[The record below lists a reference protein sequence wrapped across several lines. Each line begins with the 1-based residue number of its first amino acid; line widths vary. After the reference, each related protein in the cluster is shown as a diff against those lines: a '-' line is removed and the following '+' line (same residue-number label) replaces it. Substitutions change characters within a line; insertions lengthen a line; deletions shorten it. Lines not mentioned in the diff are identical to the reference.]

1 MYSIPLLGRLYL
13 KTLERRLGLGS
24 VIAIGISSMLG
35 SGIFVL
41 PGIAAATTGPSAWL
55 AYLLAGIGILP
66 AALSKSELSTAM
78 PTSGGTY
85 VYLERTFGPLAGT
98 LAGLGL
104 FMSILLKSSFALVGF
119 GAYLSVFTEV
129 NVVNIA
135 LFLLLAITLLNIF
148 GVKKVSSALVFVV
161 SISLMALTFLFTSSI
176 VEVDTA
182 NFTPFMTHGSWGLIS
197 TAAMVYVSYGGVTKI
212 AAIAEEVKDPE
223 KNLPRGILWS
233 LLIISIIYFGI
244 MFSMMGIVP
253 LDEISGS
260 LNPIYVLS
268 KSVFADSGI
277 SYGIAIIAVITMVS
291 TANAGILA
299 ASRFPFA
306 MSRDHLLPAKFGT
319 LHRHFLTPIWSIVIS
334 GMLMAL
340 AIIFLEIDKIA
351 KLASSF
357 MIITFTLLN
366 LTVIILRETRVQ
378 WYKPR
383 YKSPLYPWMQIFGL
397 ISGVALLVSMG
408 ELTLVAIM
416 ALGIPSVLIYFL
428 YGHRFTE
435 RKGVVGFRR
444 FRKDIMNV
452 KLKEDKDFAKKYLEF
467 LSFKEDAKVVVSLF
481 GKERS
486 PETLIEMGLAISGGS
501 KVEVAH
507 LTELPEQTS
516 LSDIDDSPQIRSLK
530 RRIEAMSHINIKP
543 ISFDPLVSHDIFK
556 TIFEIT
562 QRVHCQWLMIEWVG
576 KSRGAFTVHRPMGWL
591 KNHLNCHLVT
601 FKDNG
606 VRYIRKIMV
615 FVRSSAKDRFVI
627 TTADHL
633 AKVFNAEI
641 TLVRVVSPQV
651 SEDILELERNYLED
665 LKKLSEANVM
675 SVILESENTI
685 QAIINESVEHDLVLF
700 ADFRRATFPRQI
712 FSSEADRLFSE
723 VACSVVSI
731 LPSR

>member
-1 MYSIPLLGRLYL
+1 M

-24 VIAIGISSMLG
+24 IVAIGISSMLG

-41 PGIAAATTGPSAWL
+41 PGIAAAMTGPSAWL

-78 PTSGGTY
+78 PTSGGSY

-119 GAYLSVFTEV
+119 GAYLSVFTNI
-129 NVVNIA
+129 NVINIA
-135 LFLLLAITLLNIF
+135 LILLFAITVLNIL

-161 SISLMALTFLFTSSI
+161 SVSLASLIFLFTASI
-176 VEVDTA
+176 VHVDTA
-182 NFTPFMTHGSWGLIS
+182 RFFPFLTNGSWGVIS

-244 MFSMMGIVP
+244 MFTMMGVVP
-253 LDEISGS
+253 LEDIQGS
-260 LNPIYVLS
+260 LNPIYELS
-268 KSVFADSGI
+268 IAVFERPMI
-277 SYGIAIIAVITMVS
+277 SYTIAIIAIITMVS

-306 MSRDHLLPAKFGT
+306 MSRDRLLPKAFGK
-319 LHRHFLTPIWSIVIS
+319 LHKSYLTPTWSIIIS
-334 GMLMAL
+334 GILMAL
-340 AIIFLEIDKIA
+340 AIVFLEIDKIA

-397 ISGVALLVSMG
+397 ISGAALLASMG
-408 ELTLVAIM
+408 SLTLVAILS
-416 ALGIPSVLIYFL
+416 LGIPSLLIYFL
-428 YGHRFTE
+428 YGHHFSE
-435 RKGVVGFRR
+435 RKGVVGYRR

-452 KLKEDKDFAKKYLEF
+452 DIVKDRDLASRYIEF
-467 LSFKEDAKVVVSLF
+467 LNYKEDAKVVISLF

-486 PETLIEMGLAISGGS
+486 PETLIEMGLAISAGS
-501 KVEVAH
+501 KLEVVH

-516 LSDIDDSPQIRSLK
+516 LSDMQDSSQIRSLT
-530 RRIEAMSHINIKP
+530 RRIEAVSTMNITP
-543 ISFDPLVSHDIFK
+543 ISFEPIVSHDIFK

-562 QRVHCQWLMIEWVG
+562 KQVQCQWLLIEWVG
-576 KSRGAFTVHRPMGWL
+576 KSTGAFTVHRPTGWL

-606 VRYIRKIMV
+606 VRYIRKILV
-615 FVRSSAKDRFVI
+615 FVRSSVKDRFVI
-627 TTADHL
+627 TTVDHL

-641 TLVRVVSPQV
+641 TLVRVVTPDTSQ
-651 SEDILELERNYLED
+651 DILDLELNYLED
-665 LKKLSEANVM
+665 LKKQSKTPID
-675 SVILESENTI
+675 SVLLQSDNPIQTI
-685 QAIINESVEHDLVLF
+685 IDESVEYDLVAF
-700 ADFRRATFPRQI
+700 ADFRQQTITQQFFA
-712 FSSEADRLFSE
+712 SDADKLFSE

-731 LPSR
+731 LPKRE